1 MHNKKGS
8 ILLISS
14 WVLLILVVL
23 AIGLGHRSSIALRL
37 CVYQRDSLK
46 AFYLAKAGINQAIQ
60 QLKEDAVV
68 SPSCNSLK
76 SIWSTGVD
84 PLTNKSLFEN
94 VEIKEG
100 SGEKFTVYYLY
111 DDKKYLCMEDEERKI
126 NINKAIIEPLGQ
138 LILTRLFDFAG
149 VMDADALK
157 NLVIK
162 WIDPAIN
169 NTDEDPGQIFKNSD
183 LNATQELLSILEF
196 FYKDES
202 NFSLKAKEIY
212 EKIKDLITVY
222 GDGRIN
228 INTVSEKTLE
238 ILINAC
244 IDECISNGVVTV
256 RPDSGNLVN
265 LISTIRRDNPF
276 ENSPALINA
285 LTSTNNLSSEEKNV
299 LNKLIEL
306 ITFKSNNFRINSTG
320 EITGKSVSKTIT
332 CVFSRYPENKIIYW
346 HEN

>member
-1 MHNKKGS
+1 MCNKKGS

-37 CVYQRDSLK
+37 CAYQRDILK
-46 AFYLAKAGINQAIQ
+46 TSFLAKAGINQAIL
-60 QLKEDAVV
+60 QLKEDATV
-68 SPSCNSLK
+68 SPFYNSFK
-76 SIWSTGVD
+76 STWSTGVD
-84 PLTNKSLFEN
+84 PLISKPLFEN

-100 SGEKFTVYYLY
+100 SGEKFTVRYPY
-111 DDKKYLCMEDEERKI
+111 DDKSYLCMMDEERKI
-126 NINKAIIEPLGQ
+126 NINKAIIDPLGQ

-149 VMDADALK
+149 VTDADALK

-162 WIDPAIN
+162 WIDPVIS
-169 NTDEDPGQIFKNSD
+169 NTDEDPDQIFKNSD
-183 LNATQELLSILEF
+183 LDATQELLLILEF

-202 NFSLKAKEIY
+202 SSSLKVKEIY
-212 EKIKDLITVY
+212 EKIEDLITVY
-222 GDGRIN
+222 GDGRVN

-265 LISTIRRDNPF
+265 LISIIRRDNPF
-276 ENSPALINA
+276 ENSLALINV

-306 ITFKSNNFRINSTG
+306 ITFKSNNFRIDSTG
-320 EITGKSVSKTIT
+320 EITGKNVSKTIT